1 MSQYEKV
8 VAEIKA
14 GPSGPQIAAIFDFD
28 GTIINGF
35 SVGPHLREQ
44 VRAGHIAPGELLE
57 LSRALVAFGLGQ
69 MDFSTMLA
77 LSAQF
82 LAGIKAEEMETFSRE
97 VHEKFITK
105 NVYPESRALIDAHK
119 EMGHTVAI
127 ISSATQFQV
136 EPAAVDLDIPYFYSS
151 MLEVKKGALTG
162 EVEKPRYGYGKVEAA
177 EELFKELDIDRKKS
191 FFYSDGDED
200 IPLLDLVGKPRP
212 LNPNSKLRKHAK
224 DNNWLIRDFNS
235 RGRPSIMRASRT
247 LGAYAALVTSFAAGL
262 PILMLTGSRRK
273 ARNFSMSVF
282 ADTASALIGLEM
294 NVKNEHHLWSHRPA
308 VIIFNHQSKSDV
320 TIMASLVRRD
330 MVGIGKQEIKKIPII
345 GQVMQYAG
353 TVFIDRKNKDSS
365 IESMKPLIKMMHDEQ
380 VCVCIAP
387 EGTRSVS
394 KHLEPF
400 KKGAFHIAMQAQVP
414 IVPVVI
420 HNAIDSAAKG
430 QFFFNPCTVDVEILE
445 PIDTSDWKVETI
457 DQHIADTRQLYVE
470 ALSTSQQTAAQEK
483 TSKSKK
489 KPAKKSEAKRK
500 PKSTTKAK
508 PKASG
513 SKTTRRKIARKKLT
527 PSSVALQEI
536 TDR

>member
-1 MSQYEKV
+1 MSQYEDI

-44 VRAGHIAPGELLE
+44 VRAGHIAPDELIE
-57 LSRALVAFGLGQ
+57 LGRALVAFGLGQ
-69 MDFSTMLA
+69 MEFSAMLA

-82 LAGIKAEEMETFSRE
+82 LAGMKAEEMETFSRE

-136 EPAAVDLDIPYFYSS
+136 EPAAIDLDIPHFYSS
-151 MLEVKKGALTG
+151 MLDVKKGALTG
-162 EVEKPRYGYGKVEAA
+162 EVKKPRYGYGKVEAA
-177 EELFKELDIDRKKS
+177 EELFHKIDEIDREGS
-191 FFYSDGDED
+191 YFYSDGDED
-200 IPLLDLVGKPRP
+200 IPLLELVGKPRP
-212 LNPNSKLRKHAK
+212 LNPNRKLRQHAK
-224 DNNWLIRDFNS
+224 ENNWPIRDFNS
-235 RGRPSIMRASRT
+235 RGRPSVLRAGRT
-247 LGAYAALVTSFAAGL
+247 LGAYISLVTSFAAGL
-262 PILMLTGSRRK
+262 PILALTGSTRK
-273 ARNFSMSVF
+273 ARNFSISVF
-282 ADTASALIGLEM
+282 ADTASALIGLDM
-294 NVKNEHHLWSHRPA
+294 KVKNEHNLWSHRPA

-320 TIMASLVRRD
+320 TIMCSLVRRD
-330 MVGIGKQEIKKIPII
+330 VVGIGKQEIKKIPVI

-353 TVFIDRKNKDSS
+353 TVFIDRKNKASS
-365 IESMKPLIKMMHDEQ
+365 IESMKPLIKKMHDEQ

-400 KKGAFHIAMQAQVP
+400 KKGAFHIAIQAQVP

-430 QFFFNPCTVDVEILE
+430 QFFFNPCTVDIEVLE
-445 PIDTSDWKVETI
+445 PIDTSDWSVDTI
-457 DQHIADTRQLYVE
+457 DQHITDTRQLYVD
-470 ALSTSQQTAAQEK
+470 ALAIKQEEDVIPAPV
-483 TSKSKK
+483 KK
-489 KPAKKSEAKRK
+489 
-500 PKSTTKAK
+500 TKAK
-508 PKASG
+508 NKTKTKSKAAPT
-513 SKTTRRKIARKKLT
+513 KKATRRKIARKKLT
-527 PSSVALQEI
+527 PSKVALQEI
-536 TDR
+536 TDS